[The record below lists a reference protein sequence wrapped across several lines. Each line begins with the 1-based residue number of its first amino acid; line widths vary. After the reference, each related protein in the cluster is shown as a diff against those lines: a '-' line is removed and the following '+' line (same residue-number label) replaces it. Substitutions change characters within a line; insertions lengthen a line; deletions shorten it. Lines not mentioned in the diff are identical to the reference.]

1 MPIDV
6 ALSTN
11 TPTATIELR
20 QAQSLAEGHHLAA
33 FLLVRSGAFAA
44 AMPFVFTRDALGAY
58 ADALVAL
65 SASRSGVAELRAAEN
80 DDMIRFD
87 SREVGQLRVSGE
99 LNESENAQRLT
110 FRFAAEWAGLDAF
123 LEGIRRL
130 RTENAS

>member
-11 TPTATIELR
+11 TPTATIEMR

-44 AMPFVFTRDALGAY
+44 AMPFVFSRDALESF
-58 ADALVAL
+58 ADALEAL
-65 SASRSGVAELRAAEN
+65 SATRSGEATLRSIEN
-80 DDMIRFD
+80 DDVIRFD
-87 SREVGQLRVSGE
+87 TSEEAQLRIGGD
-99 LNESENAQRLT
+99 LSEEADAQRLT

-123 LEGIRRL
+123 LMGIRRL
-130 RTENAS
+130 RTGHAT